1 MNQIRTEKTCTRSNY
16 EYFDVVVIGGGPAG
30 ATTANEL
37 VNSGLKVMLL
47 DKAGRIK
54 PCGGAIPPKAIDE
67 FEIPDELLVAKI
79 NKAQIVS
86 PAKNKVDI
94 PIENG
99 FVGMVDRDKFDE
111 WLRDRAEK
119 NGATRKI
126 GSFNFISRNK
136 LENKI
141 KGSYFSRSTIFF
153 CPIP

>member
-1 MNQIRTEKTCTRSNY
+1 MR
-16 EYFDVVVIGGGPAG
+16 
-30 ATTANEL
+30 
-37 VNSGLKVMLL
+37 
-47 DKAGRIK
+47 
-54 PCGGAIPPKAIDE
+54 GAIPPKAIDE

-126 GSFNFISRNK
+126 GSFNFISRNR
-136 LENKI
+136 LENKVLVHYTARGMFRI
-141 KGSYFSRSTIFF
+141 QNHIRSVS
-153 CPIP
+153 

>member
-1 MNQIRTEKTCTRSNY
+1 MSRTRTERLGLRNNY

-86 PAKNKVDI
+86 PNKNKVDI

-119 NGATRKI
+119 NLSLI
-126 GSFNFISRNK
+126 HI
-136 LENKI
+136 
-141 KGSYFSRSTIFF
+141 
-153 CPIP
+153 

>member
-1 MNQIRTEKTCTRSNY
+1 MSQTRTERLGIRSNY

-86 PAKNKVDI
+86 PTKNKVDI

-99 FVGMVDRDKFDE
+99 FVGKNDLVKILGDGEIKSPITVEAHGFSKT
-111 WLRDRAEK
+111 AVKAIEK
-119 NGATRKI
+119 AG
-126 GSFNFISRNK
+126 G
-136 LENKI
+136 EI
-141 KGSYFSRSTIFF
+141 KKV
-153 CPIP
+153 